1 MIEEFVYTKIMI
13 QIQQTCSCYFMKV
26 DFASIF
32 TFYDRTFNC
41 WDLQFYLYC
50 LILLIQ
56 HLLFL
61 SLWTDWGEGE
71 AELSHVTIM
80 CSITYISYQAA
91 SGPPVCM
98 QRNEAL
104 PVILMSSCC
113 HRRAL
118 GLFSNTHSLSLTT
131 NQNPI
136 VVVRKPRAHVIL
148 KNRNKKY
155 TL

>member
-1 MIEEFVYTKIMI
+1 MIGP
-13 QIQQTCSCYFMKV
+13 
-26 DFASIF
+26 SISHS
-32 TFYDRTFNC
+32 C
-41 WDLQFYLYC
+41 WDLQFYLYY

-113 HRRAL
+113 HRRAS

-131 NQNPI
+131 NQNPK
-136 VVVRKPRAHVIL
+136 VVVRKPQAHVIL
-148 KNRNKKY
+148 KNRNKKKHFVVVV
-155 TL
+155 LAIKSIFLLQNACPKFVLASSEI

>member
-1 MIEEFVYTKIMI
+1 MIEEFVYKNKWYRFNRLVRVVQWRLISLPFSRSMI
-13 QIQQTCSCYFMKV
+13 GP
-26 DFASIF
+26 SISHS
-32 TFYDRTFNC
+32 C
-41 WDLQFYLYC
+41 WDLQFYLYY

-56 HLLFL
+56 HLLSL

-113 HRRAL
+113 HRRAS

-131 NQNPI
+131 NQNPK
-136 VVVRKPRAHVIL
+136 VVVRMQTTSACNPKE
-148 KNRNKKY
+148 
-155 TL
+155 